1 MEGVAVGF
9 SMSYRV
15 QLESFEGPL
24 DLLLHLIRKNEVD
37 IYDIPIAEITRQ
49 YLEYLAVIEML
60 DLDRASDFILMAA
73 TLIRIKAQML
83 LPRPAG
89 EEEEEYEDPRLELVQ
104 KLLEYQR
111 YQPVAQELAER
122 EAQHR
127 DLYPRSFF
135 YLEGDGQDQDQEGP
149 RRVSLFDLIAA
160 FREVM
165 AKAPARDYHAVTVV
179 PVSVEEQMEYVLTY
193 LAGRGQ
199 ALFADL
205 IRTLPDRLTMVVT
218 FVALLELIRRGT
230 IQVRQ
235 ASPFGEIW
243 IQKV

>member
-1 MEGVAVGF
+1 
-9 SMSYRV
+9 MSYRV

-60 DLDRASDFILMAA
+60 DLDRASDFVLMAA

-83 LPRPAG
+83 LPRPEG
-89 EEEEEYEDPRLELVQ
+89 EEEEYEDPRMELVQ

-111 YQPVAQELAER
+111 FKPVAEELADR
-122 EAQHR
+122 ESQCR
-127 DLYPRSFF
+127 DLYPRGFF
-135 YLEGDGQDQDQEGP
+135 HLEGDGYEEEKEQ
-149 RRVSLFDLIAA
+149 RTVTLFDLIAA
-160 FREVM
+160 FKEVM
-165 AKAPARDYHAVTVV
+165 AKAPARDYHAVATL
-179 PVSVEEQMEYVLTY
+179 PVTVEEQMDYVLEY
-193 LAGRGQ
+193 LATRGH

-205 IRTLPDRLTMVVT
+205 IRELPDRLTRVLT
-218 FVALLELIRRGT
+218 FVALLELVRREAVL
-230 IQVRQ
+230 VRQ

-243 IQKV
+243 IEKV

>member
-1 MEGVAVGF
+1 
-9 SMSYRV
+9 MSYRV
-15 QLESFEGPL
+15 QLQNFEGPL

-83 LPRPAG
+83 LPRPEG
-89 EEEEEYEDPRLELVQ
+89 EEEEYEDPRQELVQ

-111 YQPVAQELAER
+111 FKPVAEELAAR
-122 EAQHR
+122 EVQHR

-135 YLEGDGQDQDQEGP
+135 HVEGNGHDEEDAGS
-149 RRVSLFDLIAA
+149 RASLFDLIAV
-160 FREVM
+160 FKEVM
-165 AKAPARDYHAVTVV
+165 ARAPERDYHAVAPP
-179 PVSVEEQMEYVLTY
+179 PVSVEEQMDYVLDY
-193 LAGRGQ
+193 LGARGH

-205 IRTLPDRLTMVVT
+205 IRELPDRLTMVVT
-218 FVALLELIRRGT
+218 FVALLELIRRGM
-230 IQVRQ
+230 IVARQ

-243 IQKV
+243 IQRV